1 MKLDLLN
8 LLAKDVKYLHLCV
21 TVSEENERLLKE
33 IGNDL
38 DLSRGEVVSV
48 ILDDVLPDIKE
59 QVRAIKEVRGY

>member
-8 LLAKDVKYLHLCV
+8 LLSKDIKYLHLCV
-21 TVSEENERLLKE
+21 TISKENAALLKE

-38 DLSRGEVVSV
+38 DLSRAEVVSV
-48 ILDDVLPDIKE
+48 ILDDVLPEIKE